1 MMNELYTVKETAKI
15 LKVNPD
21 SVYTLI
27 KSGKLRALKLGSLK
41 VRRTTILEFLDKYD
55 GYDLSDLDDIKL
67 LDISK

>member
-1 MMNELYTVKETAKI
+1 MNELYTVKETAKI
-15 LKVNPD
+15 LKVNTD

-55 GYDLSDLDDIKL
+55 GYDLSDLDNIKIL
-67 LDISK
+67 EINK

>member
-1 MMNELYTVKETAKI
+1 MNELYTVKETAKI
-15 LKVNPD
+15 LKVNTD

-55 GYDLSDLDDIKL
+55 GYDLSDLENIKIL
-67 LDISK
+67 EINK